1 MENIIEKIKN
11 WGLEFFNKKRF
22 LYFSIL
28 SNGLVVVK
36 KIVYMSENKQW
47 RFLSEKNMGEFLEK
61 DFFQQRVNKFF
72 FKFLFFP
79 FKYQLIIN
87 VPHSY
92 CCSKYFQIDHKRNS
106 SKSPISEGEMTLIF
120 SNYLLKLLDANK
132 KEVLEKNGFD
142 ELNTLL
148 VDHKV
153 IDSSIDGKRFFPESD
168 LVMES
173 LGKDL
178 KIGMVHTFLYR
189 PISSGFNKVL
199 PSRARVW
206 GYFEDGFNLPLGLH
220 LNYQNDPK
228 LKNKKSLFAIIKE
241 EETHIY
247 QDNLNEIKFFDTFGF
262 GYKNIYDALNN
273 ALGIEYEEF
282 FVLLQKLANHDM
294 SPNTMMYIL
303 RIVEVELQRL
313 YNGLILFKKELGS
326 SVIYVEAGLLAE
338 VLKNHKRF
346 SPMLISDEWRIE
358 SLNDFNGLN
367 ISKNNIADLIY
378 GSLSRS
384 NILNS
389 LSAKHIRWLIPY
401 NINS

>member
-1 MENIIEKIKN
+1 MKNIIEKIKN
-11 WGLEFFNKKRF
+11 WISQFYNKKRF
-22 LYFSIL
+22 LYFTIL

-36 KIVYMSENKQW
+36 KIIYTSENKQW
-47 RFLSEKNMGEFLEK
+47 KFLSERNLGEFLEK
-61 DFFQQRVNKFF
+61 DFFQQKVNRMF

-79 FKYQLIIN
+79 FKYQVIIN
-87 VPHSY
+87 IPHSY
-92 CCSKYFQIDHKRNS
+92 CRSKYFQINHKRNS

-120 SNYLLKLLDANK
+120 SNYLLKLLDSNK

-142 ELNTLL
+142 ELNILL

-153 IDSSIDGKRFFPESD
+153 IDSSIDGKRFFPQSE
-168 LVMES
+168 LVMDS

-189 PISSGFNKVL
+189 PISSGFNKML
-199 PSRARVW
+199 PSRAKVW

-228 LKNKKSLFAIIKE
+228 TKNKKSLFAIVKE

-262 GYKNIYDALNN
+262 GYKNIYNALNN
-273 ALGIEYEEF
+273 ALGIQYEEF
-282 FVLLQKLANHDM
+282 FILLQKLAKQDM
-294 SPNTMMYIL
+294 SPSTMMHIL
-303 RIVEVELQRL
+303 RIIEVELQRL
-313 YNGLILFKKELGS
+313 YNGLLLFKKEFGS
-326 SVIYVEAGLLAE
+326 LSIYLDAGPLTEILR
-338 VLKNHKRF
+338 NHKRF
-346 SPMLISDEWRIE
+346 SPMLICDEWKME
-358 SLNDFNGLN
+358 SSDDFNGLN
-367 ISKNNIADLIY
+367 ISKNNIADLMY
-378 GSLSRS
+378 GSLSKS